1 MFLKKEGFHL
11 NQVDLI
17 QKIIATENQAQ
28 ALAEHAKEEQENME
42 ASIESEID
50 SLKKQ
55 YQNRADAYL
64 KQLELT
70 EHEKSAQRLKELD
83 EKLAA
88 KLSQVENIYQSRK
101 EQWVDAIF
109 DRIVGKAG
117 G

>member
-1 MFLKKEGFHL
+1 MNGMITVEEDPNVESKLK
-11 NQVDLI
+11 LI
-17 QKIIATENQAQ
+17 
-28 ALAEHAKEEQENME
+28 
-42 ASIESEID
+42 
-50 SLKKQ
+50 
-55 YQNRADAYL
+55 RADAYL